1 MTSVTCVCAWLFA
14 VLILALMLF
23 IWALDTKKTVSTN
36 IEVTAG
42 VGKESL
48 LSMEF
53 QQQQLEGSL
62 LLRVSPS
69 RK

>member
-1 MTSVTCVCAWLFA
+1 MRNGMALCCANGSTNA
-14 VLILALMLF
+14 VYLGVRY
-23 IWALDTKKTVSTN
+23 KKKPESTN

-42 VGKESL
+42 DGKESL

>member
-1 MTSVTCVCAWLFA
+1 
-14 VLILALMLF
+14 MLF

>member
-14 VLILALMLF
+14 VLMVPLMLF

>member
-1 MTSVTCVCAWLFA
+1 MTSLTCVCAWLFA
-14 VLILALMLF
+14 VLIVPLMLF